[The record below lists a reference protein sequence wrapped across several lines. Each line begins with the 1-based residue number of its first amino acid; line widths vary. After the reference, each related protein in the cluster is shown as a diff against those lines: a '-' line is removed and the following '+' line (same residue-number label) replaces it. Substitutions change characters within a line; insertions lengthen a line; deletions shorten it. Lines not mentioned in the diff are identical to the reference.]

1 MNKREYKDHVYSGLA
16 DLTKALANPRRLEIV
31 DLLAQGEFTV
41 EDIARETSLTVANA
55 SQHLQVLKGV
65 QLVSATRDGHYLRY
79 RLANPDVYRAW
90 QLLRTYGVQRQA
102 SIARVVADF
111 RTQRGVLQT
120 LTIDELLGKLN
131 GEGVVLLDVRSA
143 DEYRQG
149 HLPQAVSLPF
159 AELVGRL
166 EELPRTGTIVA
177 YCRGPFCVFADEAV
191 QLLTAHGY
199 AAVRLEEGFPDWK
212 YRGLPYEM
220 AK

>member
-1 MNKREYKDHVYSGLA
+1 MNKRAYKDQVYNGLA

-31 DLLAQGEFTV
+31 DLLAQGEFAV

-79 RLANPDVYRAW
+79 RLANADVYRAW

-102 SIARVVADF
+102 GIARVVADF

-120 LTIDELLGKLN
+120 LTIDELLVKLD

-143 DEYRQG
+143 VEYRQG
-149 HLPQAVSLPF
+149 HLPQAISMPF
-159 AELVGRL
+159 AELLGRL
-166 EELPRTGTIVA
+166 EELPRTSTIVA

-199 AAVRLEEGFPDWK
+199 HAVRLEEGFPDWK
-212 YRGLPYEM
+212 YRDLPYEM
-220 AK
+220 AE